1 MIAIQWED
9 VIGVLQTCAP
19 YLIALAVLWV
29 IAVIVM
35 IACRKAKKS
44 RKRMIRKYSGLS
56 MVLTLV
62 VVLNLICL
70 GPMSAL
76 INLTMGSGQVSDST
90 TDEAIEV
97 ADQIAEE
104 GMVLLENDGILPISE
119 PSNINLFGWSSVNP
133 SYGGTGS
140 GGLNELYEK
149 ISLIDSLED
158 AGFNVNQDLVD
169 FYNEFSTERAEMSL
183 STQNWTLTEPPAS
196 SYSDDLMQGA
206 KDFSDTAVI
215 VLSRIAGEGHN
226 DMPGDVTEA
235 SYDNNLNGY
244 NDFEPGEHYLQ
255 LSQTEEDLVDLV
267 CTNFDNVIVVYN
279 AANPMELGFI
289 DQYEQI
295 RAAIW
300 CQGPGHTGFE
310 ALGKI
315 LNGEVNPS
323 GKTTDT
329 FIYDMT
335 AAPWWNNWENTH
347 YSNMEDMAVEGMNA
361 GTAQTYYP
369 SFVNYVEGIYVGYKY
384 YETAAAEGVINY
396 DATVQYPFGYGLSYT
411 TFTQE
416 MSDITENDGT
426 ISFDVTVTNTG
437 DTAGKDVVEVYFNP
451 PYTNGGIEKASA
463 NLIRFDKTE
472 SLEPGESQTISISFP
487 AEELASYDMS
497 GDGCYV
503 LEEGDY
509 IISVNSD
516 SHTILDQQTYNVGE
530 TIRYEGENKRD
541 SDQITAVNQFED
553 VAGDVTYLSR
563 ADGFANYDEATEAP
577 ASDVMFDDLVAQYH
591 LNSNFDYTTYI
602 NEDDEMPVTGA
613 DNGLTLADLRGA
625 DYDDERWD
633 ELLDQLTVDDMSNM
647 IALSG
652 YQTPAMDSV
661 GKVATVDADGPAAI
675 NNNFTGAGS
684 IGFPVEV
691 MIACTWNQDL
701 AQQYGEMMGRMCREM
716 NIAGWYAPG
725 MNTHRTPFGARN
737 YEYFSDDGT
746 LAGYIS
752 AATVQGAASQGVYAY
767 IKHFALYE
775 MNAKM
780 VCVWSNEQAIREI
793 YLKPF
798 EISVKVGDAHAV
810 MVSWSFIGIKW
821 SGENS
826 NLLNTV
832 LRDEWGFEGFTLTD
846 FFRNNGHG
854 FMNADA
860 ALANGVDAML
870 STYAGGPNVVQN
882 PDAASSVKYM
892 RQACK
897 NVMYTVVNSW
907 MYEEDGVNTS
917 MPIWQRAVIGADVAV
932 GVILIGMGVLVWRKY
947 KKDKA
952 AEK

>member
-133 SYGGTGS
+133 TYGGTGS

-226 DMPGDVTEA
+226 DMPGEVTEA

-361 GTAQTYYP
+361 GAAQTYYP

-553 VAGDVTYLSR
+553 VAGNVTYLSR
-563 ADGFANYDEATEAP
+563 ADGFANYDEATAAP
-577 ASDVMFDDLVAQYH
+577 ASDVMSDDLVAQYH

-737 YEYFSDDGT
+737 YEYFSEDGR

-917 MPIWQRAVIGADVAV
+917 MPIWQRAVIGADVVV

>member
-133 SYGGTGS
+133 TYGGTGS

-279 AANPMELGFI
+279 AANPMELGFL

-361 GTAQTYYP
+361 GAAQTYYP

-396 DATVQYPFGYGLSYT
+396 DAAVQYPFGYGLSYT

-553 VAGDVTYLSR
+553 VEGDVTYLSR

-737 YEYFSDDGT
+737 YEYFSEDGT